1 MSATWQNLNGL
12 PAGRNGFLDGQTTLR
27 YTNAQIAPALGRD
40 LSGGLS
46 GKTITVLEPFT
57 YFEDR
62 YNNVDLRI
70 SYAAQVGGTTIKPT
84 FDIYNLTNSGTPA
97 FVFGN
102 YNAFA
107 WPFPFEISTPRIIKF
122 GVQVD
127 F

>member
-1 MSATWQNLNGL
+1 M
-12 PAGRNGFLDGQTTLR
+12 
-27 YTNAQIAPALGRD
+27 
-40 LSGGLS
+40 SGGLS

-70 SYAAQVGGTTIKPT
+70 SYAAQVGNVTIKPT

-102 YNAFA
+102 YNPFA

-122 GVQVD
+122 GMQVD